1 MNCNPTNGI
10 ATISNLGCIFGDIV
24 KSFIT
29 FAAIILFVFLLI
41 GGFKYITSAGDPKAL
56 EGAQKTITYAIGGL
70 IVVLLS
76 FLILVLIKQITGVD
90 VTTFNIMLRP

>member
-1 MNCNPTNGI
+1 MNGI
-10 ATISNLGCIFGDIV
+10 AKISDLGEIFGSLV

-29 FAAIILFVFLLI
+29 FAAIILFVFLLV

-76 FLILVLIKQITGVD
+76 FLVLVLIKQITGVD

>member
-1 MNCNPTNGI
+1 MNGI
-10 ATISNLGCIFGDIV
+10 AKISDLGTIFASVV